1 MDVWGFLCHFVCA
14 RSRVRRCVY
23 SRACISVCLC
33 VCLLCNHR
41 ISVMYTH
48 GSLVASVREEK
59 VD

>member
-1 MDVWGFLCHFVCA
+1 MCVFA
-14 RSRVRRCVY
+14 CVY
-23 SRACISVCLC
+23 LGMSVC